1 MVINIRALR
10 ERQPDSEAMER
21 YVEVAQILTG
31 NPHASAVDGADW
43 VEGLCSQL
51 EVVPLGAYGVTD
63 ADFPELIE
71 KASRSSSMKGNPVK
85 LLPAEVEE
93 ILARAV

>member
-1 MVINIRALR
+1 
-10 ERQPDSEAMER
+10 
-21 YVEVAQILTG
+21 
-31 NPHASAVDGADW
+31 
-43 VEGLCSQL
+43 
-51 EVVPLGAYGVTD
+51 VTD